1 MGRLSQSFLSP
12 PAISN
17 KTLPLDI
24 ALMMVKNFPMWE
36 EKNLSAK
43 KKKNPQAQ
51 VFVFRCW
58 LSNNYPS
65 SHSCL
70 GEGEENSRKGKVFLR
85 MHEIC
90 KWSHCYCLNLNP
102 LLFIRQFHR
111 QHLLII
117 IASAARVQRLKGSWL
132 SLSDIQSKHP
142 ANSGLMCGKR
152 KFSFRISL
160 SSLSCKFCSLLRF
173 LGEISIV
180 WKIFQ
185 RGDVRRVDFRFDEKV
200 YCLAFF
206 PPRRKTWLH
215 CKLLA

>member
-1 MGRLSQSFLSP
+1 MCMHCIIILKCSSVIAFFRTSP
-12 PAISN
+12 SLIESDSVLFFRVENIPNITWVDCH
-17 KTLPLDI
+17 KVFCLPSPSVIRHYHLTS
-24 ALMMVKNFPMWE
+24 LWWWLKFPHVGG
-36 EKNLSAK
+36 EKPPD
-43 KKKNPQAQ
+43 KKNPQAQ

-132 SLSDIQSKHP
+132 SLGCTKQT
-142 ANSGLMCGKR
+142 
-152 KFSFRISL
+152 
-160 SSLSCKFCSLLRF
+160 SCQFWAD
-173 LGEISIV
+173 V
-180 WKIFQ
+180 WKKKIF
-185 RGDVRRVDFRFDEKV
+185 
-200 YCLAFF
+200 LSHFF
-206 PPRRKTWLH
+206 IVVVVV
-215 CKLLA
+215 AV